1 MTPTDPLVDEA
12 IEQIAVSA
20 YERGWKDGC
29 ETMIEDYP
37 DAMVAVPH
45 KDAMSEGCGN
55 FLQESVWPKLTA
67 MRAVSQ
73 EGLGEQHDGQPIG
86 VHAYEC
92 RKCGK
97 DIDAMK
103 ADPVCKPPKADA
115 LDDAQYDAPS
125 TAADAQ
131 DDAEY
136 RARLADWL
144 NAFKAD
150 PFSTG
155 ADKVDR
161 LIEVARRSPVTSPDT
176 ILVEAA
182 GALVARIERLSDGQC
197 GPFAIRNSI
206 ANSPEMDALRIALS
220 STANPIGETGA

>member
-125 TAADAQ
+125 TAAD
-131 DDAEY
+131 
-136 RARLADWL
+136 
-144 NAFKAD
+144 
-150 PFSTG
+150 
-155 ADKVDR
+155 
-161 LIEVARRSPVTSPDT
+161 IEVARRSPVTSPDT